1 MHSSND
7 AEQQPSL
14 KHANLFSFPPPD
26 TEKRPPRLPNPKT
39 QTLNQPEPQLANIV
53 RKAPNIPRQGVPRT
67 GKSNL
72 SPSRFILMPCETW
85 IT

>member
-7 AEQQPSL
+7 ATQQPSL
-14 KHANLFSFPPPD
+14 THADLFSFPPD
-26 TEKRPPRLPNPKT
+26 TEKWPPRLPHHKSK
-39 QTLNQPEPQLANIV
+39 TLNRPEPQLASIV
-53 RKAPNIPRQGVPRT
+53 RKAPSIPKQGVPRT

>member
-7 AEQQPSL
+7 AAQQPSL
-14 KHANLFSFPPPD
+14 KHANLFSFPP
-26 TEKRPPRLPNPKT
+26 T
-39 QTLNQPEPQLANIV
+39 QRDGLLDSPTTKNQALSRSEPQLTSIL
-53 RKAPNIPRQGVPRT
+53 RKAPSIPRQGVPRT

-72 SPSRFILMPCETW
+72 SPLRFILMPCETW

>member
-1 MHSSND
+1 MHSSN
-7 AEQQPSL
+7 AVARQPSL
-14 KHANLFSFPPPD
+14 KHANLFSFPPD
-26 TEKRPPRLPNPKT
+26 TEKRPPRLPHHKS
-39 QTLNQPEPQLANIV
+39 QTLNRPEPQLASIV
-53 RKAPNIPRQGVPRT
+53 RKAPSIPRQGVPRT